1 MAVAAAIVI
10 IPGAFWLLRDRSPD
24 VQYKTGK
31 IERGA
36 LQASVSASGTVN
48 PVTQVSVGTQI
59 SGQIKELYVDFN
71 SEVKAGQLIALIDP
85 ETYDYR
91 LRQAQAD
98 VDAAQAALLTQR
110 ASLAKA
116 EVDAEEA
123 LRDHERK
130 KMLVE
135 KNFIAKS
142 EADKAYATARSQA
155 ENVNLVKAQV
165 SSAQA
170 NLAQRKAAFE
180 SARVD
185 LARTRITSPVS
196 GIVIKRAVEKGQ
208 TVAASLQSPELFVI
222 AQNLQ
227 DMQVEASIDEAD
239 IGRVKSEQ
247 KASFTVD
254 AFPGRNFEG
263 VVGQVRKA
271 AQNVAN
277 VVTYVAVVKFSN
289 PGGALMPGMT
299 ANVRIITDQRDNVLK
314 VPNAALRVKIAG
326 AETREPAAS
335 AQAGASGA
343 AGAAP
348 AGSAG
353 QTGASGA
360 PAGGPQGAAAA
371 FRQRLIETVKPDA
384 AQLEKIDAISAAMRP
399 QFMGLRDL
407 PEGERTKARER
418 IMADMRARIGE
429 VLNAEQKKLYAAMQA
444 ELASRTNTRGRI
456 YLMGEGDKITPV
468 NVRLGVTDG
477 TMTELIATT
486 DTGVT
491 VGEGAAVVIGTSQS
505 SAAPKAASGSPRLP
519 F

>member
-1 MAVAAAIVI
+1 MKFERKQIWLGVAALAVAGV
-10 IPGAFWLLRDRSPD
+10 GTFWVLRDKAPD
-24 VQYKTGK
+24 VQYKTAK
-31 IERGA
+31 LERGP

-48 PVTQVSVGTQI
+48 PVTQVSVGTQV
-59 SGQIKELYVDFN
+59 SGQIKELYADFN
-71 SEVKAGQLIALIDP
+71 SEVKAGQLIAQIDP
-85 ETYDYR
+85 ETFEYR

-98 VDAAQAALLTQR
+98 VDAAQASVLTQR

-116 EVDAEEA
+116 EVDAAEA
-123 LRDHERK
+123 QRDHERK

-135 KNFIAKS
+135 KNFITAS
-142 EADKAYATARSQA
+142 EADKALSTARSQA
-155 ENVNLVKAQV
+155 ESVNLVKAQLA
-165 SSAQA
+165 SAQA
-170 NLAQRKAAFE
+170 TLAQRRAAFE

-185 LARTRITSPVS
+185 LARTRITSPVN

-254 AFPGRNFEG
+254 AFPGRTFEG
-263 VVGQVRKA
+263 MVGQVRKA

-326 AETREPAAS
+326 LEPAHSSASASAPAAS
-335 AQAGASGA
+335 A
-343 AGAAP
+343 AAP
-348 AGSAG
+348 QGGG
-353 QTGASGA
+353 Q
-360 PAGGPQGAAAA
+360 QGAASA
-371 FRQRLIETVKPDA
+371 FRQRLLETVKPDA
-384 AQLEKIDAISAAMRP
+384 QQLEKIDAISAALRP
-399 QFMGLRDL
+399 QFATLRDL
-407 PEGERTKARER
+407 PEGERAKARDR
-418 IMADMRARIGE
+418 IMADMRARINE
-429 VLNAEQKKLYAAMQA
+429 VLNPEQQKLYAAMQM
-444 ELASRTNTRGRI
+444 EMASRSSTRGRI
-456 YLMGEGDKITPV
+456 YLMGEGEKITPV
-468 NVRLGVTDG
+468 AVRLGVTDG
-477 TMTELIATT
+477 TMTEVVGTNDSTASLGTATSVI
-486 DTGVT
+486 TGT
-491 VGEGAAVVIGTSQS
+491 LQPGSGAAKPATS
-505 SAAPKAASGSPRLP
+505 SGPRMP